1 MFENPI
7 IFSLFL
13 STIITI
19 GYIIYIK
26 YKKERTD
33 IKENNIKENNINKI
47 IIFSFVFI
55 FSFILNLCFTGE
67 KSNNKSGGSKSYIP
81 PQNIST
87 SVISHNDNRINPPF

>member
-26 YKKERTD
+26 YKKENTD
-33 IKENNIKENNINKI
+33 IKENNINKI

>member
-26 YKKERTD
+26 YKKENTD
-33 IKENNIKENNINKI
+33 IKENNINKI

-55 FSFILNLCFTGE
+55 FSLIFNICFAGE
-67 KSNNKSGGSKSYIP
+67 KCNSKSGGSKSYTTSYNSP
-81 PQNIST
+81 KTVVSNTDNI
-87 SVISHNDNRINPPF
+87 NRMNPPF